1 MLTTHK
7 SNYIAIFILL
17 LVTFI
22 RPFVPIHP
30 ALMTAIS
37 TCLLVYVGCTF
48 STKICTISGDKEKE
62 GIETMKQKDAWM
74 FPLLGSAVL
83 FGLYLLF
90 KFFNE
95 KYLNILLHIY
105 FTLIGA
111 FSIGQLIEEKI
122 NEKEPYKTYNEQII
136 FSIPKIPYFN
146 PEGASVSKLNLITF
160 SLGLIIG
167 VIYFIKKN
175 WILNN
180 ILGMAF
186 SIFGIENLALGEFKV
201 GLILLCLLFFYDIFW
216 VFYTPVMVSVA
227 KNIEGPVK
235 LMFPKLQEAIEQMR
249 KEKGNDNEYAGKP
262 YDPREFNMIGL
273 GDIVIPGVYV
283 ALMLRFDIY
292 LFYKAKKDI
301 TQFGYSLKN
310 MKYFWITFIFYNLG
324 IIITLCSMYFF
335 NHAQP
340 ALLYLVPCCLISS
353 TFMGLVN
360 KDMKVLWNF
369 NEEKINEEEDKEEE
383 ESEEDDTKEIKAKED
398 KKDDKNKVEE
408 IKEKKE

>member
-7 SNYIAIFILL
+7 SNYISIGILL
-17 LVTFI
+17 ILTFI

-30 ALMTAIS
+30 AFMTAIS

-48 STKICTISGDKEKE
+48 STKVCEMEGDKKKE
-62 GIETMKQKDAWM
+62 GIETMQQKDAWL
-74 FPLLGSAVL
+74 FPVIGSGVL

-90 KFFNE
+90 KFFND
-95 KYLNILLHIY
+95 KYLNVLLHIY
-105 FTLIGA
+105 FTLLGS

-122 NEKEPYKTYNEQII
+122 NKKEPFSTYEKQDL
-136 FSIPKIPYFN
+136 FTIPKIPYFN
-146 PEGASVSKLNLITF
+146 PEGTKITKLNIVTF
-160 SLGLIIG
+160 AFGLVIG
-167 VIYFIKKN
+167 LIYFIKKN

-180 ILGMAF
+180 LLGMAF
-186 SIFGIENLALGEFKV
+186 SIFGIENLMLGEYKV
-201 GLILLCLLFFYDIFW
+201 GLILLSLLFFYDIFW

-235 LMFPKLQEAIEQMR
+235 LMFPKLQDAIDKIK
-249 KEKGNDNEYAGKP
+249 KEKPDEYAGKA

-292 LFYKAKKDI
+292 LFKRAKNDI
-301 TQFGYSLKN
+301 SNFGFSLKN
-310 MKYFWITFIFYNLG
+310 MKYFLVTFTFYNLG

-340 ALLYLVPCCLISS
+340 ALLYLVPCTLLSS
-353 TFMGLVN
+353 TLTAFACKENDL
-360 KDMKVLWNF
+360 LWKF
-369 NEEKINEEEDKEEE
+369 NEEKLDKEE
-383 ESEEDDTKEIKAKED
+383 DD
-398 KKDDKNKVEE
+398 DDDEV
-408 IKEKKE
+408 ITKKEETKKENGETKKKTE

>member
-7 SNYIAIFILL
+7 SNYISIGILL
-17 LVTFI
+17 ILTFI

-30 ALMTAIS
+30 AFMTAIS

-48 STKICTISGDKEKE
+48 STKICAMDGEKKKE
-62 GIETMKQKDAWM
+62 GIETMQQKDAWL
-74 FPLLGSAVL
+74 FPVIGSGVLL
-83 FGLYLLF
+83 GLYLLF
-90 KFFNE
+90 KFFND
-95 KYLNILLHIY
+95 KYLNVLLHIY
-105 FTLIGA
+105 FTLLGS

-122 NEKEPYKTYNEQII
+122 NKKEPFSTFEKQDL

-146 PEGASVSKLNLITF
+146 PEGSKITKLNIVTF
-160 SLGLIIG
+160 AFGLIIG
-167 VIYFIKKN
+167 LIYFLKRN

-180 ILGMAF
+180 LLGMAF
-186 SIFGIENLALGEFKV
+186 SIFGIENLMLGEYKV
-201 GLILLCLLFFYDIFW
+201 GLILLSLLFFYDIFW

-235 LMFPKLQEAIEQMR
+235 LMFPKLQDAIDKIKR
-249 KEKGNDNEYAGKP
+249 EKPDEYAGKA

-292 LFYKAKKDI
+292 LFKKAKKEI
-301 TQFGYSLKN
+301 SKFEFSFKN
-310 MKYFWITFIFYNLG
+310 MKYFFVTFTFYNLG

-340 ALLYLVPCCLISS
+340 ALLYLVPCTLFSS
-353 TFMGLVN
+353 TLTALQAKEIN
-360 KDMKVLWNF
+360 ELWKF
-369 NEEKINEEEDKEEE
+369 NEEKLDKEEDDDDDEVITKKE
-383 ESEEDDTKEIKAKED
+383 ETKKENGET
-398 KKDDKNKVEE
+398 KKKVE
-408 IKEKKE
+408 

>member
-7 SNYIAIFILL
+7 SNYLSIGILL
-17 LVTFI
+17 LLTFI

-30 ALMTAIS
+30 AIMTAVS

-48 STKICTISGDKEKE
+48 STKICSMAGDKKEE
-62 GIETMKQKDAWM
+62 GIETMKQKDAWL
-74 FPLLGSAVL
+74 FPVIGSGVLL
-83 FGLYLLF
+83 GLYLLF

-95 KYLNILLHIY
+95 KYLNVLLHIY
-105 FTLIGA
+105 FTLLGS

-122 NEKEPYKTYNEQII
+122 NKKEPFSTYEKQVLFN
-136 FSIPKIPYFN
+136 IPKIPYFN
-146 PEGASVSKLNLITF
+146 PDGTKITKLNIVTF
-160 SLGLIIG
+160 AFGLVIGLI
-167 VIYFIKKN
+167 YFLKRN

-180 ILGMAF
+180 LLGMAF
-186 SIFGIENLALGEFKV
+186 SIFGIENLMLGEYKV
-201 GLILLCLLFFYDIFW
+201 GLILLSLLFFYDIFW

-235 LMFPKLQEAIEQMR
+235 LMFPKLQDAIDKIK
-249 KEKGNDNEYAGKP
+249 KEKPDEYAGKA

-292 LFYKAKKDI
+292 LFKKAKKD
-301 TQFGYSLKN
+301 FSKFEYSFKN
-310 MKYFWITFIFYNLG
+310 MKYFFVTFIFYNLG

-340 ALLYLVPCCLISS
+340 ALLYLVPCTLLSS
-353 TFMGLVN
+353 TLTAVQA
-360 KDMKVLWNF
+360 KDIKLLWNF
-369 NEEKINEEEDKEEE
+369 NEEKLDKEEE
-383 ESEEDDTKEIKAKED
+383 EDDDDDEIINKEGE
-398 KKDDKNKVEE
+398 
-408 IKEKKE
+408 

>member
-7 SNYIAIFILL
+7 SNYIAIGILL
-17 LVTFI
+17 LMTFI

-30 ALMTAIS
+30 AIMTAVS

-48 STKICTISGDKEKE
+48 STKICLIAGDKQKE
-62 GIETMKQKDAWM
+62 GIETMQQKDAWL
-74 FPLLGSAVL
+74 FPVIGSAVL
-83 FGLYLLF
+83 LGLYLLF

-105 FTLIGA
+105 FTLIGS

-122 NEKEPYKTYNEQII
+122 INKEPFKSMGNKIL
-136 FSIPKIPYFN
+136 FNIPKIPYFLS
-146 PEGASVSKLNLITF
+146 EGGQINQLNVVTF
-160 SLGLIIG
+160 LFGLIIG
-167 VIYFIKKN
+167 IIYFIKKN

-186 SIFGIENLALGEFKV
+186 SIFGIENLMLGEYKV
-201 GLILLCLLFFYDIFW
+201 GLILLSLLFFYDIFW

-235 LMFPKLQEAIEQMR
+235 LMFPKLQSAIDKMR
-249 KEKGNDNEYAGKP
+249 QEKGEDNQYAGKA
-262 YDPREFNMIGL
+262 YDPREYNMIGL

-292 LFYKAKKDI
+292 LYKKAKNDI
-301 TQFGYSLKN
+301 SKFGFSFKN
-310 MKYFWITFIFYNLG
+310 MKYFIITFIFYNLG
-324 IIITLCSMYFF
+324 IIITLSSMYFF

-340 ALLYLVPCCLISS
+340 ALLYLVPCTLFSS
-353 TFMGLVN
+353 TLLSFQQ
-360 KDMKVLWNF
+360 KDFKDLWKF
-369 NEEKINEEEDKEEE
+369 NEEKLDKEEDNDEDEEEEDTKDETKKEN
-383 ESEEDDTKEIKAKED
+383 
-398 KKDDKNKVEE
+398 KKSEE
-408 IKEKKE
+408 IKKKIE

>member
-7 SNYIAIFILL
+7 SNYISIGILL
-17 LVTFI
+17 ILTFI

-30 ALMTAIS
+30 AFMTAIS

-48 STKICTISGDKEKE
+48 STKICGMDGEKKKE
-62 GIETMKQKDAWM
+62 GIETMQQKDAWL
-74 FPLLGSAVL
+74 FPVIGSGVLL
-83 FGLYLLF
+83 GLYLLF
-90 KFFNE
+90 KFFND
-95 KYLNILLHIY
+95 KYLNVLLHIY
-105 FTLIGA
+105 FTLLGS

-122 NEKEPYKTYNEQII
+122 NKKEPFSTFEKQDL

-146 PEGASVSKLNLITF
+146 PEGSKITKLNIVTF
-160 SLGLIIG
+160 AFGLIIG
-167 VIYFIKKN
+167 LIYFLKRN

-180 ILGMAF
+180 LLGMAF
-186 SIFGIENLALGEFKV
+186 SIFGIENLMLGEYKV
-201 GLILLCLLFFYDIFW
+201 GLILLSLLFFYDIFW

-235 LMFPKLQEAIEQMR
+235 LMFPKLQDAIDKIKR
-249 KEKGNDNEYAGKP
+249 EKPDEYAGKA

-292 LFYKAKKDI
+292 LFKKAKKEI
-301 TQFGYSLKN
+301 SKFEFSFKN
-310 MKYFWITFIFYNLG
+310 MKYFFVTFTFYNLG

-340 ALLYLVPCCLISS
+340 ALLYLVPCTLFSS
-353 TFMGLVN
+353 TLTALQAKEIN
-360 KDMKVLWNF
+360 ELWKF
-369 NEEKINEEEDKEEE
+369 NEEKLDKEEDDDDDEVITKKE
-383 ESEEDDTKEIKAKED
+383 ETKKENGET
-398 KKDDKNKVEE
+398 KKKVE
-408 IKEKKE
+408 